1 MSSDR
6 ILVLATQ
13 DGMISI
19 PVRPEGKVGDVQ
31 RPLRGT
37 AFEAVCQD
45 ASGTFFAGSD
55 EGRIFQSESGEK
67 WEEIY
72 GGFPGSRGLWALAA
86 HPVRPKELYAGLEP
100 ASVWISWKEGRE
112 WEELS
117 ALRKHPASKNWRF
130 YEPMKPH
137 IRDITFNRDGT
148 QLHVGIEEGGNLV
161 SGDGGESFED
171 RTPGSDPDV
180 HTIEV
185 SHADANLIFLMT
197 GGGLF
202 RSRTG
207 GKRWE
212 RMDQGLDRSYV
223 VPLALLHADAKV
235 LCVGAAGRTP
245 GSWASTGADAAVYRS
260 EDWGGSWKIAE
271 GPFPLKGMIASIVID
286 PDNRA
291 RLFAG
296 TNDGLLLTSADEG
309 KSWTTVLKEL
319 PRIEEMAVRWR

>member
-13 DGMISI
+13 NGMISI
-19 PVRPEGKVGDVQ
+19 PVQPDGQLGEIHHAIRE
-31 RPLRGT
+31 T
-37 AFEAVCQD
+37 AFEAVCVD

-55 EGRIFQSESGEK
+55 EGRIFQSETGEK
-67 WEEIY
+67 WEEIFA
-72 GGFPGSRGLWALAA
+72 GFPGGRGLWTLAA

-100 ASVWISWKEGRE
+100 ASLWISWKEGRE

-117 ALRKHPASKNWRF
+117 ALRKHPASQKWRF
-130 YEPMKPH
+130 YDPMKPH
-137 IRDITFNRDGT
+137 IRAITFNRDGT
-148 QLHVGIEEGGNLV
+148 LLHVGIEEGGNLV

-171 RTPGSDPDV
+171 CTPGSDPDV
-180 HTIEV
+180 HTIQV

-223 VPLALLHADAKV
+223 VPLAMLHADAKV

-245 GSWASTGADAAVYRS
+245 GSWASQGADAAIYRS
-260 EDWGGSWKIAE
+260 EDWGGHWTIAR
-271 GPFPLKGMIASIVID
+271 GPFPLNGMIASIVID
-286 PDNRA
+286 PESRA

-296 TNDGLLLTSADEG
+296 TNDGHLLASTDEG
-309 KSWTTVLKEL
+309 KSWTSVRKDF
-319 PRIEEMAVRWR
+319 PRIEEMTIRWR